1 MQKKLFIFTIFL
13 ILVTLGLFV
22 SAVYDYAIIKKT
34 HKGTQWKLTNRIHQ
48 NT

>member
-1 MQKKLFIFTIFL
+1 MEAGKEMKKKLFVFTIFL

-22 SAVYDYAIIKKT
+22 SAVYDYAIIK
-34 HKGTQWKLTNRIHQ
+34 